1 MFTGIPCIYTEMY
14 RDVTTQILCVLIGQ
28 GCLSRPMIFLRCRSV
43 YLRMF
48 FTTIVAMVS
57 EAFKPRARFS
67 KAIYMIYIIA
77 KYCIDIMI
85 DLVSRAKHLLAFP
98 NFKLSFWWFLKI
110 ILALF
115 DPKVGIVLSK
125 IYWLSTGHKSI
136 AQPTA
141 QNFAT
146 SNCRKI
152 DDGNPN
158 TDIYTYSETTFGG
171 STLGYGMTEN

>member
-1 MFTGIPCIYTEMY
+1 MLTCIPCIYTEIS

-28 GCLSRPMIFLRCRSV
+28 GRLSRPMICLECRSA

-48 FTTIVAMVS
+48 FTTIEAMVS
-57 EAFKPRARFS
+57 EAFKPRFGFS
-67 KAIYMIYIIA
+67 KAIYIIA

-98 NFKLSFWWFLKI
+98 SFNPPLWWFLKI
-110 ILALF
+110 YF

-125 IYWLSTGHKSI
+125 IYWLSTGYKSI
-136 AQPTA
+136 AQHTA
-141 QNFAT
+141 QNFET
-146 SNCRKI
+146 HNCHKI

-158 TDIYTYSETTFGG
+158 NSANTDIYAYSETTFGWP
-171 STLGYGMTEN
+171 TVGYRMTVK